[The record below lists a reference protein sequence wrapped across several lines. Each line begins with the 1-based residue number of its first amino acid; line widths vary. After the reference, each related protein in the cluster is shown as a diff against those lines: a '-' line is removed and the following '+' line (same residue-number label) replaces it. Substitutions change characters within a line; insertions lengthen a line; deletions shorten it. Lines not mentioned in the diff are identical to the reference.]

1 MPKVGE
7 QYFCEKCKQEIS
19 ILKAGHCIPQC

>member
-7 QYFCEKCKQEIS
+7 RYVCEKCKQEIS
-19 ILKAGHCIPQC
+19 ILGAGHYIPRW